1 MENKIADYENEKAVF
16 FMKFNIT
23 LGSQKVFATENIS
36 NLDSFRQENLRSMN
50 LLSVYDMGVND

>member
-1 MENKIADYENEKAVF
+1 MENKKEDYENEKAVF

-23 LGSQKVFATENIS
+23 LGSQKVFATENIG

>member
-1 MENKIADYENEKAVF
+1 MENKKTDYENEKAVF

-23 LGSQKVFATENIS
+23 LGNQKVFATENIS

>member
-1 MENKIADYENEKAVF
+1 MENKTADYENEKAVF

-23 LGSQKVFATENIS
+23 LGNQKVFATENIS
-36 NLDSFRQENLRSMN
+36 NLDTFRQETLRSMN

>member
-1 MENKIADYENEKAVF
+1 
-16 FMKFNIT
+16 MKFNIT
-23 LGSQKVFATENIS
+23 LGNQKVFATENIS